1 MHSETF
7 CDFPVVLFVR
17 SKISSTFVGGRS
29 KGGQA
34 PTGSTKGFLT
44 HPVHIVVGDVQLQIK
59 INACEQNA
67 LHSGKAIHHF
77 IKILEMEGR
86 KSRHSMLNLGPH
98 ALCILQEL
106 LDSMRQSTRG
116 ILNLQ
121 Y

>member
-7 CDFPVVLFVR
+7 CDFPAVLFVR

-29 KGGQA
+29 KGRQT

-44 HPVHIVVGDVQLQIK
+44 HPVHIVVRDVQLQIK

-67 LHSGKAIHHF
+67 LHSWKAIHHF
-77 IKILEMEGR
+77 IQILQMEER
-86 KSRHSMLNLGPH
+86 KRGHSMLNLEPH

-106 LDSMRQSTRG
+106 LDSMGQSTRR